1 MARRNIQGKDLYM
14 LPIPAKEILIDK
26 AFRKLTEREFAFWV
40 MCCCYA
46 LLHENKI
53 TLEELKDYHF
63 PMFPDVDAYD
73 ELFEGIKHLFDEPDG
88 NGIFMSTEVAW
99 ASQKAHERSEIATH
113 ANKVRWAKE

>member
-26 AFRKLTEREFAFWV
+26 AFRKLTERELAFWV
-40 MCCCYA
+40 MCCCFA

-53 TLEELKDYHF
+53 TLDELKGYHF

-73 ELFEGIKHLFDEPDG
+73 ELFEGIKHLFEEPDG
-88 NGIFMSTEVAW
+88 NGVFFSPEVLW
-99 ASQKAHERSEIATH
+99 ASQKAQERKEIAMH
-113 ANKVRWAKE
+113 ANKVRWGKE